1 MNQIYLS
8 FINFSKKFALPF
20 SRIALFVIFF
30 WFGILKI
37 FDSSPANPLVENLL
51 KKTLPFITFDTF
63 IVLLGLFEML
73 IGVAF
78 LIKGFERLA
87 IILLIPHMATTF
99 MPLILLPDATWQRFL
114 IPTLEGQYIIKN
126 LLIISLAL
134 VIGSNLIPKKV
145 DPVRN
150 SPP

>member
-20 SRIALFVIFF
+20 SHIALFVIFF